1 MHLRFS
7 ASSAGIS
14 KLFIS
19 QEKHK
24 DEIEKN

>member
-1 MHLRFS
+1 LRFS
-7 ASSAGIS
+7 ASSAGIT
-14 KLFIS
+14 KHFFS

>member
-7 ASSAGIS
+7 ASSAGIT
-14 KLFIS
+14 KHFFS